1 MSIAAVTTE
10 YASIE
15 VRSAAKARAATA
27 SKVTD
32 RLHPAV
38 IAIGVAAYAT
48 LMSTLILGFAGSSD
62 FMVPV
67 LILLVC
73 LTAFIAVPAWMGAS
87 AAKFWQRYGA
97 KEARVGSFREFLRS
111 RFENDGG
118 TSTGIGALALVTT
131 VPISLSL
138 GAMAMVIILNVVK

>member
-1 MSIAAVTTE
+1 MSTAAVTAE
-10 YASIE
+10 YASIT
-15 VRSAAKARAATA
+15 VRTAATTRAVTA

-38 IAIGVAAYAT
+38 IAIGVAAYAA
-48 LMSTLILGFAGSSD
+48 LMATLILGFAGASD

-87 AAKFWQRYGA
+87 AAKFWQRHGGR
-97 KEARVGSFREFLRS
+97 EARIGSFREFLRG

-118 TSTGIGALALVTT
+118 TSTGLGALALVTT

-138 GAMAMVIILNVVK
+138 GAVAMVIILNVIK